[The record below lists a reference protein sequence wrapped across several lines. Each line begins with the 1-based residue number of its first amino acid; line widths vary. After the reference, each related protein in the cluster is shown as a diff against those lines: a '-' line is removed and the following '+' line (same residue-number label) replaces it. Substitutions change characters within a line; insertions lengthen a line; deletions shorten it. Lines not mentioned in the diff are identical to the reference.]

1 MEGTKLKNAIAGKGL
16 TQEEAANK
24 LGIARQTLT
33 NWMNRGLLDDDVKHK
48 VSRALE
54 IDLLEDIPAFPSES
68 LYLQIIAEK
77 DRVIKMLEDKIKDLE
92 ARFYG

>member
-54 IDLLEDIPAFPSES
+54 IDLLEDIPAFPSEA
-68 LYLQIIAEK
+68 LYLHIIAEK

-92 ARFYG
+92 ARFNG